1 MKDKASSKG
10 RIICGREN
18 ESESKKKK
26 KEEKRKRGEVT
37 TNPANFKLALA
48 V

>member
-1 MKDKASSKG
+1 MWEEKS
-10 RIICGREN
+10 
-18 ESESKKKK
+18 ESESKKKRK
-26 KEEKRKRGEVT
+26 EKEEKRKRGEVT

>member
-26 KEEKRKRGEVT
+26 KKRKEKEEKSQRIPQT
-37 TNPANFKLALA
+37 LNWL
-48 V
+48 

>member
-1 MKDKASSKG
+1 MWEEKS
-10 RIICGREN
+10 

-26 KEEKRKRGEVT
+26 RKEKEEKRKRGEVT

>member
-26 KEEKRKRGEVT
+26 KKKRKEKEEKSQRIPQT
-37 TNPANFKLALA
+37 LNWL
-48 V
+48 

>member
-1 MKDKASSKG
+1 MWEEKS
-10 RIICGREN
+10 
-18 ESESKKKK
+18 ESESKRKKRK
-26 KEEKRKRGEVT
+26 EKEEKRKRGEVT